1 MDAHDDDDGRAR
13 QIIAEYG
20 SMLRRVASGYVA
32 TRGDREELVQDI
44 AMALSHAT
52 PSSADESLDRTLV
65 LRVAHNRGVS
75 FSMRKPRDEPLAES
89 SGLIDPRS
97 SPSATVLAEQERE
110 RLSACIRRLPEA
122 ERQAVMLYLEGLEP
136 REIAAIQ
143 GTTDN
148 NVASRLNRAHDALHS
163 MLEGDRQ

>member
-1 MDAHDDDDGRAR
+1 
-13 QIIAEYG
+13 
-20 SMLRRVASGYVA
+20 MLRRVASGYVA

-44 AMALSHAT
+44 AIALSRAT
-52 PSSADESLDRTLV
+52 PTSADESLDRTLV

-75 FSMRKPRDEPLAES
+75 FSMRKRPDEPLAES
-89 SGLIDPRS
+89 SGLIESRP
-97 SPSATVLAEQERE
+97 ALNAAMLAEQERE

-122 ERQAVMLYLEGLEP
+122 QRQAVMLYLEGLDP
-136 REIAAIQ
+136 GEIAAIQ

-163 MLEGDRQ
+163 MLDGDRQ